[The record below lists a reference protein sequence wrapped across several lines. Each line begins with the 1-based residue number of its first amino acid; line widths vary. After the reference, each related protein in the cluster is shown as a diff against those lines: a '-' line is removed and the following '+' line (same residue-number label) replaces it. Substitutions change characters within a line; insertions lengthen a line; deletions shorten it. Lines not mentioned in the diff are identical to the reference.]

1 MKNCHSVPK
10 GLECPK
16 AFEKQ
21 TKQQGGFIESLDFFN
36 KKDKLKQIEGI
47 FSHNFMNELI
57 RIKLKEIINYKIL
70 FKKMQK
76 NFANYLLPFVW

>member
-21 TKQQGGFIESLDFFN
+21 AKQQGSFIESLGFFN
-36 KKDKLKQIEGI
+36 KKDELKQIK
-47 FSHNFMNELI
+47 SELKVYFDTI
-57 RIKLKEIINYKIL
+57 S
-70 FKKMQK
+70 
-76 NFANYLLPFVW
+76 